1 MGARTSRSSWI
12 VLFTGLAVSVLGVVL
27 FLAGSVGCAGTEMHV
42 GNQCVTYG
50 DGWEVAR
57 PPDRR
62 SDVQRLAA
70 LTAIGLG
77 GLLTAAGG
85 WLLFFADRSARPA
98 TGVGDRIELARRQ
111 GWQFVDVDPELLTD
125 WKDTPD
131 FGAGQPAFAVLR
143 GLYGDLDFVVF
154 DFRKPDTGE
163 FATAWIVYLPHP
175 SRMFVEWATAQ
186 EPLYRRPLHMVGV
199 RADAVVEI
207 GREQHR
213 STEPDSV
220 LRQVR
225 ALAEIIHRFEARASA
240 GS

>member
-1 MGARTSRSSWI
+1 MGARASRSSWI
-12 VLFTGLAVSVLGVVL
+12 VLFTGLGVLVLGVAL
-27 FLAGSVGCAGTEMHV
+27 ILGGSSGCTGTEMHV

-57 PPDRR
+57 PPD
-62 SDVQRLAA
+62 QRNDILRLVA
-70 LTAIGLG
+70 LTAVGLG
-77 GLLTAAGG
+77 GLLTVAGG
-85 WLLFFADRSARPA
+85 WLLFFADRSVRPV

-111 GWQFVDVDPELLTD
+111 GWQFADIDRDLLAD

-131 FGAGQPAFAVLR
+131 FGTGRPAYAVLR
-143 GLYGDLDFVVF
+143 GVYDDLDFVVF

-163 FATAWIVYLPHP
+163 AATAWIVYLPHP
-175 SRMFVEWATAQ
+175 ARTFVEWATAQ
-186 EPLYRRPLHMVGV
+186 ELLYRRPLHMVGV
-199 RADAVVEI
+199 RADAIVDI

-225 ALAEIIHRFEARASA
+225 ALAEIIHRFEAKMAA

>member
-12 VLFTGLAVSVLGVVL
+12 VLVAGLAFLTLGVVL
-27 FLAGSVGCAGTEMHV
+27 RLGGSTGCTGTETHV

-62 SDVQRLAA
+62 SETNRLAA
-70 LTAIGLG
+70 LAALGAG
-77 GLLTAAGG
+77 GLLTVTGG
-85 WLLFFADRSARPA
+85 WLIFFADRSARPV
-98 TGVGDRIELARRQ
+98 TGVGDRIELARRN
-111 GWQFVDVDPELLTD
+111 GWQFLDVDQDLLAD
-125 WKDTPD
+125 WRDTPD
-131 FGAGQPAFAVLR
+131 FAAARPAYAVLR
-143 GLYGDLDFVVF
+143 GFYDDLEFVVLDFRR
-154 DFRKPDTGE
+154 DSGE
-163 FATAWIVYLPHP
+163 AATAWIVYLPRP
-175 SRMFVEWATAQ
+175 SREFVGWATAQ
-186 EPLYRRPLHMVGV
+186 ELLYRRPLHRVGV
-199 RADAVVEI
+199 RADAIVDI

-225 ALAEIIHRFEARASA
+225 ALAEIIRRFEAQAAA